1 MDSNPWL
8 KNLAQSTGRTG
19 GIAALKC
26 NADRLGISLDELSAA
41 ADDLKRSLSEEP
53 ADILAA
59 LERARRAV
67 DSLEYQVDDSRWPL
81 PKYREMLFIY

>member
-1 MDSNPWL
+1 MNEVEKENPMFYGM
-8 KNLAQSTGRTG
+8 TG
-19 GIAALKC
+19 
-26 NADRLGISLDELSAA
+26 E
-41 ADDLKRSLSEEP
+41 
-53 ADILAA
+53 DILAA